1 MQPLEIQF
9 ALKKRG
15 ISQKQ
20 IATDNKVSEMSV
32 SKVINRSMVSDRV
45 MKAISELIGEDHRL
59 VFPEYYLRPPLRK
72 TSKAS

>member
-1 MQPLEIQF
+1 MEPLKIQYE
-9 ALKKRG
+9 LKKRG

-20 IATDNKVSEMSV
+20 IAIDNKVSEMTV
-32 SKVINRSMVSDRV
+32 SKVINRSMVSDRL